1 MNKILE
7 LIILGISTYVMLRLI
22 KQIERELKK

>member
-22 KQIERELKK
+22 KQIEKELKR